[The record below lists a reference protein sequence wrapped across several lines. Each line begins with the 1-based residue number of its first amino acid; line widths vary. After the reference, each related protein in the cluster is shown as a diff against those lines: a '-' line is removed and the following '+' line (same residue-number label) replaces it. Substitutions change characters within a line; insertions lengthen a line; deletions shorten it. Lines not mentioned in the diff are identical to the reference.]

1 MATFCVPK
9 NLVQKLK
16 DSALAGEVDI
26 AKLYDMSSKE
36 RRDFFTGHTDPTLG
50 KLINTEF
57 EKAMISQQKQAL
69 TDWAK
74 SVFTP
79 VAKTKPTYKTM
90 LDKIDALNDM
100 GVLNPK
106 SQKAFL
112 EDLVS
117 DKLGISVSADEV
129 KAISQKAKGI
139 DTAQE
144 KLGNDLGSPTKLDDN
159 LAFFKAK
166 KKMDDYLQSLN
177 QQSKLRVLT
186 GTIGR
191 GVMLASVKSPL
202 LNIGSNIEVGLTERL
217 VRRFSGG
224 GFINANPKLS
234 KEYIRMV
241 RKVYQQTGYDLSR
254 MTSLSDSGASG
265 ARVLDDV
272 VHAQGK
278 GVTRKV
284 GRVVEDV
291 VFKQLMGAP
300 DVHFASGHFAD
311 SVGTGALKLAKG
323 DRTAATKIM
332 EDAMRIAPQTAQ
344 GELLRAQG
352 IMDAQIAT
360 WTNKSWAADVS
371 LGIRKILNGVSG
383 DIRAGDYLLPFVKT
397 PANVIATGLD
407 YAGMGIPK
415 ALFTAVKG
423 IRSGNLGERDTVRS
437 IGRDLV
443 RSGLGLTGA
452 AILAA
457 NLKPDDFVGAYDPAR
472 KQIEELRNSN
482 TNSVRIGGKWIS
494 MDWFGPLSVPMTSIL
509 YAKKYGTK
517 GPGEAAFQYVKGAGS
532 AAINIPGVQDVGNFV
547 SAQSKN
553 ANQTLGEASQSA
565 MDYVTSQIYSR
576 LTPSIVSDTAK
587 ATDQYERKGGKGIN
601 SIKAKIPGMRQDLPI
616 QQNVFGQKKE
626 TENPLSIILF
636 GSRVKTDKEDA
647 TIKEINRVATSN
659 DKGVTFTDWSTSS
672 SKTLGQFKAKVGQ
685 DEYEH
690 AAETYGRSLKKKLD
704 SAINTPAYK
713 KMSDQDKLKYIS
725 NQDTDTMKS
734 IFKLY
739 NFKYKKAS

>member
-1 MATFCVPK
+1 MPTFCVPK
-9 NLVQKLK
+9 SLVQKLK

-57 EKAMISQQKQAL
+57 EKAMISQQKKAI
-69 TDWAK
+69 TDWAS
-74 SVFTP
+74 SVFNP

-90 LDKIDALNDM
+90 LDKIDALDDM

-117 DKLGISVSADEV
+117 DKLGINVSADEV
-129 KAISQKAKGI
+129 KAISQKARTI
-139 DTAQE
+139 DAAQE
-144 KLGNDLGSPTKLDDN
+144 KLGDDLGSPTKLDDN
-159 LAFFKAK
+159 IEFFKAK

-177 QQSKLRVLT
+177 PQSKLRVLT

-234 KEYIRMV
+234 REYIKMV

-278 GVTRKV
+278 GLTRKT

-311 SVGTGALKLAKG
+311 SVGTGALKMAKG
-323 DRTAATKIM
+323 DRAAATKIM

-397 PANVIATGLD
+397 PANVIATGVD

-415 ALFTAVKG
+415 ALFKAVKG
-423 IRSGNLGERDTVRS
+423 IRQGNIGERDTVRS

-509 YAKKYGTK
+509 YAKKYGRNA
-517 GPGEAAFQYVKGAGS
+517 PGEQAFQYGKGAGT
-532 AAINIPGVQDVGNFV
+532 ALLNIPGVEDISGFV
-547 SAQSKN
+547 ANQSKKTG
-553 ANQTLGEASQSA
+553 QTLSEASSEA
-565 MDYVTSQIYSR
+565 MNYVTEQIYSR
-576 LTPSIVSDTAK
+576 LIPSIVSDTAK
-587 ATDQYERKGGKGIN
+587 ATDPYERQSSKGLT
-601 SIKAKIPGMRQDLPI
+601 SVEAKIPGLRQNLPTKKT
-616 QQNVFGQKKE
+616 VFGEKKE

-636 GSRVKTDKEDA
+636 GSRVKTDKEDP
-647 TIKEINRVATSN
+647 TIKEVNRIATAN
-659 DKGVTFTDWSTSS
+659 DKGITFTDWSTSS
-672 SKTLGQFKAKVGQ
+672 SKTLNQFKSKVGQ
-685 DEYEH
+685 DEFEH
-690 AAETYGRSLKKKLD
+690 AQETYGRALKKKLD
-704 SAINTPAYK
+704 TAFNTSTYK
-713 KMSDQDKLKYIS
+713 KMDDQEKLKYIS
-725 NQDTDTMKS
+725 GQDTDTMKDV
-734 IFKLY
+734 FKLY
-739 NFKYKKAS
+739 HFKYVKQK